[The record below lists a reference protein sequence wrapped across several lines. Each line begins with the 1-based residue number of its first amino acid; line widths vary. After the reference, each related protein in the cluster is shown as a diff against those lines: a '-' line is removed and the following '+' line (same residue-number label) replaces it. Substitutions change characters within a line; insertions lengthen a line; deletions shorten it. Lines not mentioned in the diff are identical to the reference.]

1 MPLQIDRGQA
11 LAIPGD
17 RFGGLLL
24 PTLPSLEEANALCS
38 GVGFWGHT
46 RWRLRSLPWL
56 ADYASNW
63 ASKRLSCPAYQ
74 VVKACAGCYHYQR
87 LSSNKIHRILP

>member
-24 PTLPSLEEANALCS
+24 PTLPSLAEANALCS

-46 RWRLRSLPWL
+46 
-56 ADYASNW
+56 
-63 ASKRLSCPAYQ
+63 
-74 VVKACAGCYHYQR
+74 AGD
-87 LSSNKIHRILP
+87 